1 MRTSSISTVLLAV
14 WMAFPATALAQENTQ
29 ESFLDSDGVSIRY
42 IVRGSGPPVVLV
54 HGFMVN
60 TELNWV
66 GPGILDSLA
75 AHYTVIALDLRGHG
89 ASEKPHGPSA
99 YGTALVDDVVRL
111 LDHLEIQRAHVVGYS
126 MGAAI
131 TLKLLSTHPGR
142 VVSAVLGGF
151 GWRAPELG
159 PSEGVI
165 QLRAQVER
173 AARGETTL
181 ADVLA
186 ASDSIEL
193 TPAVRAALNSNDLD
207 ALRAVQAGE
216 AGLREVP
223 QAYLEAN
230 TVPVLAVVGERDW
243 ARPDVEQM
251 VDVMSNSDVEIIPGA
266 THVTAVF
273 HPLFLESIL
282 AFLRSR

>member
-14 WMAFPATALAQENTQ
+14 WMAFPAMALAQENTE

-89 ASEKPHGPSA
+89 ASEKPHDPSA
-99 YGTALVDDVVRL
+99 YGTALVDDVMRL

-126 MGAAI
+126 MGAAV

-142 VVSAVLGGF
+142 VASAVLGGF
-151 GWRAPELG
+151 GWRLPELG
-159 PSEGVI
+159 PPEGVI

-173 AARGETTL
+173 AARGETTI

-193 TPAVRAALNSNDLD
+193 TPPMRAALNSNDLD

-216 AGLREVP
+216 AELLKVP

-230 TVPVLAVVGERDW
+230 TVPVLAIVGERDW

-251 VDVMSNSDVEIIPGA
+251 VEVMSNSDVEIIPGA

-282 AFLRSR
+282 TFLRSR

>member
-14 WMAFPATALAQENTQ
+14 WMAFPAMALAQENTQ

-54 HGFMVN
+54 HGFMIN

-89 ASEKPHGPSA
+89 ASEKPHDPSA

-142 VVSAVLGGF
+142 VASAVLGGF
-151 GWRAPELG
+151 GWRLPELG
-159 PSEGVI
+159 PPEGVI

-193 TPAVRAALNSNDLD
+193 TPPVRAALNSNDLD

-216 AGLREVP
+216 AGLMNVP

-230 TVPVLAVVGERDW
+230 TVPVHAIVGERDW

-266 THVTAVF
+266 THVTAVT

-282 AFLRSR
+282 TFLRSR